1 MRVKVATLAMA
12 ACTFPA
18 VMAQTITVD
27 HMTQSQLIEKAQQLE
42 AKAEGAEGAASAKL
56 DEYPNHYTMISI
68 RHKDGG
74 AEIHENFADFF
85 YVLQGKATLL
95 TGVTVVGGKTV
106 SPGEIRGAAIENG
119 IQTAIGQG
127 DVVHIPASLPHQ
139 LLVPKGGT
147 LIYFVIK
154 VKEK

>member
-1 MRVKVATLAMA
+1 MRVKVATLAVA
-12 ACTFPA
+12 ACALPA
-18 VMAQTITVD
+18 AFAQTVTVD
-27 HMTQSQLIEKAQQLE
+27 HITQSQLIETAQQLD
-42 AKAEGAEGAASAKL
+42 AKAQGPEGAASAKL
-56 DEYPNHYTMISI
+56 DEYPNHYTMIAV

-85 YVLQGKATLL
+85 YVLEGGATLL
-95 TGVTVVGGKTV
+95 TGGTVVGGKTV
-106 SPGEIRGAAIENG
+106 SPGEIRGTAVEHG
-119 IQTAIGQG
+119 IQTTLSQG